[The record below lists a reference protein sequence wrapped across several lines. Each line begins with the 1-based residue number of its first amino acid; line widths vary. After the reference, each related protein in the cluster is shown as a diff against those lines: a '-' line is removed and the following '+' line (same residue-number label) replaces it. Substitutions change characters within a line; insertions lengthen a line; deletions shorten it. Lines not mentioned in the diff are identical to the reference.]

1 MPGLTGA
8 NGHKS
13 MTVEPRLTYRR
24 VLITRMRFIG
34 DIVLTTPVL
43 RSVRAAC
50 PDAFIAYMGDG
61 NAVTLLEGNPFLDE
75 IISYN
80 YARPGVLEQAR
91 VGFLLKRKKFDI
103 AIDLF
108 GNPRSALL
116 VRLSGAPVRV
126 GPNRRERGRL
136 YTLRVVDDGTP
147 KTAVEFHNTYIAAA
161 GIPPVATR
169 TELFLSE
176 DEKRDAASYLRWACG
191 KDFRSAG
198 RPLVGIH
205 PGATWPAKHWLP
217 ERFAELAD
225 RLRAKLGAQ
234 VILTSGPGDAGA
246 VAAVRS
252 RAVSAPAALNVL
264 PLRQLAAVI
273 SRCGVFV
280 SNDAAPM
287 HIAAALGVPTVGLFG
302 PGEENIWFP
311 YDRSGG
317 HTPLRKDVPCH
328 PCHLDLCTR
337 EGDGYMECM
346 KLLTVAE
353 VFAAV
358 EHALSR

>member
-50 PDAFIAYMGDG
+50 PDAFIAYMGDAS
-61 NAVTLLEGNPFLDE
+61 AVTLLEGNPFLDE
-75 IISYN
+75 IIPYN
-80 YARPGVLEQAR
+80 YARPALFEQAR
-91 VGFLLKRKKFDI
+91 VGFLLKRKKFDV

-126 GPNRRERGRL
+126 GPDRKERGRL
-136 YTLRVVDDGTP
+136 YTIRVADDGAP
-147 KTAVEFHNTYIAAA
+147 KTAVEFHNSYIAAA
-161 GIPPVATR
+161 GIPPVAKDP
-169 TELFLSE
+169 ELFLSE
-176 DEKRDAASYLRWACG
+176 DERRDAASYLRWACAEDPG
-191 KDFRSAG
+191 PGG
-198 RPLVGIH
+198 RPLIGIH

-225 RLRAKLGAQ
+225 RLRAKLGAH
-234 VILTSGPGDAGA
+234 VILTSGPGDSLT
-246 VAAVRS
+246 VSAVRS
-252 RAVSAPAALNVL
+252 RAVSAPTALNVL

-273 SRCGVFV
+273 SRCAAFV
-280 SNDAAPM
+280 SNDAGPM

-302 PGEENIWFP
+302 PGEEEIWFP
-311 YDRSGG
+311 YDRSRG

-328 PCHLDLCTR
+328 PCHLDVCTR
-337 EGDGYMECM
+337 EGDAFMECM
-346 KLLTVAE
+346 KLLSVAE
-353 VFAAV
+353 VCAAV
-358 EHALSR
+358 ELALSR